1 MSKDTKLNNGK
12 LYAIIKKTLKKNIT
26 INMLYGHTDFLIM
39 IIDLFRFQNFTQLLQ
54 ELSIGHFY
62 FNMPKLTIGAIN
74 YRPIL
79 TMESFALRKGIF
91 EYLNQPNL
99 I

>member
-1 MSKDTKLNNGK
+1 
-12 LYAIIKKTLKKNIT
+12 
-26 INMLYGHTDFLIM
+26 MLYGHTDFLVM
-39 IIDLFRFQNFTQLLQ
+39 IIDLLRFLNFTQLLQ

-79 TMESFALRKGIF
+79 TMEKFRFKERYI
-91 EYLNQPNL
+91 
-99 I
+99 